1 VTAGD
6 DHLLRNV
13 TREVLAELLP
23 GLLEE
28 ALTAPA
34 PANGNGHHAATEA
47 EPATVPQVPAPPVA
61 AVHRPPGWRP
71 PEGAPAAEADQVQ
84 PSPKTPPPDDGA
96 VERVELRSDAELDAF
111 VRSLARRLENP
122 RDRMAILSGRLR
134 FVLAATAPAASAP
147 ASWRAKTEH
156 GKERGRDSAT
166 HGPTEATPAG
176 EGLQPPVMRI
186 EKGAATERHVREA
199 AEKGARLI
207 LSPRAVLTPMARD
220 RARSLGVEIEKERRC

>member
-13 TREVLAELLP
+13 TREVLEELLP

-34 PANGNGHHAATEA
+34 PGNGNGHHPAAAA
-47 EPATVPQVPAPPVA
+47 EPAAVPQVPAPPVA
-61 AVHRPPGWRP
+61 AVHRPPGWTP
-71 PEGAPAAEADQVQ
+71 PEG
-84 PSPKTPPPDDGA
+84 TPPAETNQLEASPEAGPQTPDGS
-96 VERVELRSDAELDAF
+96 VERVDLRSDADLDAF

-134 FVLAATAPAASAP
+134 FGLGATAPTRSDSPSA
-147 ASWRAKTEH
+147 
-156 GKERGRDSAT
+156 G
-166 HGPTEATPAG
+166 
-176 EGLQPPVMRI
+176 QVMRI
-186 EKGAATERHVREA
+186 EKGAVTERHVREA
-199 AEKGARLI
+199 AEKQARLV